1 MTKDD
6 QDRIPAGYVRR
17 AHGIHGDVVVRG
29 MLQDAED
36 RFVPGAVLTTD
47 EDIPRGFEIV
57 GVRGHQGDYIV
68 TFNEIGDRTTADG
81 LRGIQFT
88 IDRADRRQLEP
99 GEWWPEDLEGCDVFS
114 KDGELRGVIT
124 SVISG
129 AAQDRIVVETP
140 DGTKGEVPFVGELV
154 TEVDVEHRRIV
165 VDLPAGL
172 LE

>member
-1 MTKDD
+1 
-6 QDRIPAGYVRR
+6 
-17 AHGIHGDVVVRG
+17 
-29 MLQDAED
+29 
-36 RFVPGAVLTTD
+36 
-47 EDIPRGFEIV
+47 
-57 GVRGHQGDYIV
+57 
-68 TFNEIGDRTTADG
+68 
-81 LRGIQFT
+81 
-88 IDRADRRQLEP
+88 
-99 GEWWPEDLEGCDVFS
+99 VFS

-154 TEVDVEHRRIV
+154 TEVDVKHRRIV